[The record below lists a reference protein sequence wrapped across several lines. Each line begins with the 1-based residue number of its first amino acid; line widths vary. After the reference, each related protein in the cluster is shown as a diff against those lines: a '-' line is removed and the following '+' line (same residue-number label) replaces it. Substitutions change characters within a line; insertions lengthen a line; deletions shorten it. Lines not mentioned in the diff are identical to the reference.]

1 MSLSPIVLAPR
12 LFHPRVSF
20 HPSSY
25 SLPVHVSLVQFLSF
39 VFPFFH
45 LPLYLPLSYALSLP
59 GSHTNTAQCL
69 PGHTPFSML
78 IVPPDSFCS
87 REKKRLLPSSP
98 LPPSLKFTNSGPS
111 SPPRPPSPFY
121 SPPPTFTIGP
131 HSRWSTH
138 THSTGVK
145 VKGCSCLNK
154 EMGGGRK
161 GERWRGRR
169 VTHSLASLSAVG
181 RGSSSLGCGGY
192 FDGLVRVWGR
202 GAMARCFG
210 LSYTVWNSSCCTS
223 FSHSVYSLWL
233 QQM

>member
-1 MSLSPIVLAPR
+1 M
-12 LFHPRVSF
+12 
-20 HPSSY
+20 
-25 SLPVHVSLVQFLSF
+25 QFLSF

-111 SPPRPPSPFY
+111 FPPRPPSPFY